1 METYEI
7 AHSGVKGMRWGVRRY
22 QNKDGSLTPAGE
34 KRYGKSKEEAM
45 KARAK
50 AKAKA
55 EKAKAKEA
63 KKAEK
68 ANAKA
73 AKQDDKANKKL
84 MKKSVKDMTDEELK
98 RAIARANLEE
108 EYLKKHPPEISRGRA
123 LVETVKNDVLKPA
136 LIDAG
141 KNYLKKVADHYIG
154 EMYTDPNSYSALKSK
169 FDKLEVKQKI
179 KTMQDQEYQQL
190 KRDADKAKFK
200 ETING
205 KGLSKYSIDELM
217 DEVKKR
223 GG

>member
-1 METYEI
+1 MDYTNTNGELY
-7 AHSGVKGMRWGVRRY
+7 HHGVPGMKWGVRRY
-22 QNKDGSLTPAGE
+22 QNKDGSLKPAGK
-34 KRYGKSKEEAM
+34 KRYGESKEAAM

-50 AKAKA
+50 A
-55 EKAKAKEA
+55 A

-68 ANAKA
+68 ANAKAAKKA

-84 MKKSVKDMTDEELK
+84 MKKSVKDMTDEELQK
-98 RAIARANLEE
+98 AISRAKLEQ
-108 EYLKKHPPEISRGRA
+108 EYLQKHPPEISRGRA

-141 KNYLKKVADHYIG
+141 KNYLKKVADHYID